1 MTTEDEKK
9 DIGSQLDDKNQKEAD
24 SDQMLSNLFN
34 VIRSQNSNK
43 IREQNNDNNILID
56 DEDDDEDDED
66 DEDQDD
72 DDYDDDPRWDALNK
86 LLDSHLKITKA
97 LLHLVKEK

>member
-9 DIGSQLDDKNQKEAD
+9 DICSQVDDKNQKVAD
-24 SDQMLSNLFN
+24 NDQLLSNLFN

-43 IREQNNDNNILID
+43 TREENNILID
-56 DEDDDEDDED
+56 DEDRDDDEEDDDEDDED
-66 DEDQDD
+66 DEDH
-72 DDYDDDPRWDALNK
+72 RWDALNK
-86 LLDSHLKITKA
+86 LLDSHLQITKA

>member
-9 DIGSQLDDKNQKEAD
+9 DICSQVDDKNQKAAD
-24 SDQMLSNLFN
+24 NDELLSNLFN

-43 IREQNNDNNILID
+43 TREQNNILID
-56 DEDDDEDDED
+56 EDRDEEEEGDDEDDDDEDDED
-66 DEDQDD
+66 DH
-72 DDYDDDPRWDALNK
+72 RWDALNK
-86 LLDSHLKITKA
+86 LLDSHLQITKA